1 MTSRAVR
8 SRKRRLE
15 ALKNWKKWLSTALF
29 AVMIALLGWYLYE
42 NRADLAQLLTFSLQ
56 TVALILAL
64 ALGACTMNAVYHK
77 MILDTY
83 HIDLSLVDW
92 MGVVFVSNA
101 MSLVLPMRADL
112 LFTAAYYRR
121 TKGFAYTKSASV
133 AAGNVVFGVMFALLQ
148 LFVALLC
155 TGLIEGQWPA
165 ILWLLWGGMSAAVGV
180 FLIIARWFE
189 NRMPAFLRKYRIVV
203 NIVSGFNALLGNRRL
218 LLRLLGCLTLNNLLH
233 LFLYMACFR
242 GIGMQVTV
250 YQALFYNSVSRLV
263 NLVAIVPGNIGIAQL
278 VMGVAGS
285 LMGDV
290 FQNGVMVS
298 LIQSISLVI
307 VYIAVGGAFA
317 WPVWKRWNK
326 AEGLQK

>member
-1 MTSRAVR
+1 M
-8 SRKRRLE
+8 
-15 ALKNWKKWLSTALF
+15 KNWKKWLSTALF

-42 NRADLAQLLTFSLQ
+42 NRTDLARLLQFDLA
-56 TVALILAL
+56 TVVQILIF

-83 HIDLSLVDW
+83 QIDLSLVDW

-133 AAGNVVFGVMFALLQ
+133 AAGNVVFGVMFALVQ
-148 LFVALLC
+148 LFAALLF
-155 TGLIEGQWPA
+155 TGLLEGQWPGL
-165 ILWLLWGGMSAAVGV
+165 LWLLWFGMSLAVAV
-180 FLIIARWFE
+180 FLVIARWFE

-203 NIVSGFNALLGNRRL
+203 SIVSGFNALLGNRRL
-218 LLRLLGCLTLNNLLH
+218 LWKLLGCLTVNNLLH
-233 LFLYMACFR
+233 LLLYMACFR

-250 YQALFYNSVSRLV
+250 YQALFYNSISRLV

-290 FQNGVMVS
+290 FQNGVIVS

-317 WPVWKRWNK
+317 WPVWKRWEK
-326 AEGLQK
+326 AEGLK

>member
-42 NRADLAQLLTFSLQ
+42 NRADLAQLLTFSWQ

-180 FLIIARWFE
+180 FLVIARWFE
-189 NRMPAFLRKYRIVV
+189 NRMPSFLRKYRIVV

>member
-1 MTSRAVR
+1 MLRE
-8 SRKRRLE
+8 KRRLNI
-15 ALKNWKKWLSTALF
+15 LKNWKKWLSTALF
-29 AVMIALLGWYLYE
+29 VVMIALLGWYLYE
-42 NRADLAQLLTFSLQ
+42 KRADLAQLLTFSWQ

-83 HIDLSLVDW
+83 GIDLSLIDW
-92 MGVVFVSNA
+92 MGVVFVANA
-101 MSLVLPMRADL
+101 MALVLPMRADL

-133 AAGNVVFGVMFALLQ
+133 AAGNVIFGVMFALLQ
-148 LFVALLC
+148 LFAALLC

-165 ILWLLWGGMSAAVGV
+165 VLWLLWFGMSAAVGV
-180 FLIIARWFE
+180 FLVIARWFE
-189 NRMPAFLRKYRIVV
+189 NRMPAFLRRYKVV
-203 NIVSGFNALLGNRRL
+203 VKIVSGFNALLGNRKL
-218 LLRLLGCLTLNNLLH
+218 LWKLLGCLTVNNILH

-250 YQALFYNSVSRLV
+250 YKALFYNSISRLM

-278 VMGVAGS
+278 VMGVSGS

-290 FQNGVMVS
+290 FHNGVVVS
-298 LIQSISLVI
+298 LIQRISLVI
-307 VYIAVGGAFA
+307 IYIVVGGAFA
-317 WPVWKRWNK
+317 IPVWKRWNK
-326 AEGLQK
+326 AEGLKN

>member
-1 MTSRAVR
+1 M
-8 SRKRRLE
+8 
-15 ALKNWKKWLSTALF
+15 KNWKKWLSTALF
-29 AVMIALLGWYLYE
+29 AVMIGLLGWYLYQ
-42 NRADLAQLLTFSLQ
+42 NRADVARLLTLNWQ
-56 TVALILAL
+56 TVTWMFVL

-83 HIDLSLVDW
+83 HIDLGLVDW

-148 LFVALLC
+148 LFAALLF
-155 TGLIEGQWPA
+155 TGLLEGQWPGL
-165 ILWLLWGGMSAAVGV
+165 LWLLWLGLTAVIVV

-189 NRMPAFLRKYRIVV
+189 NRMPAFLRKYKIVV
-203 NIVSGFNALLGNRRL
+203 NVVSGFNALLGNRAL
-218 LLRLLGCLTLNNLLH
+218 LWKLLGCLTLNNILH

-242 GIGMQVTV
+242 AIGMQVTI
-250 YQALFYNSVSRLV
+250 YQALFYNSISRLV

-290 FQNGVMVS
+290 FQNGVVVS
-298 LIQSISLVI
+298 LLQSIALVI
-307 VYIAVGGAFA
+307 VYIVVGGAFA
-317 WPVWKRWNK
+317 YPVWKRWVK
-326 AEGLQK
+326 AEGLKG

>member
-1 MTSRAVR
+1 
-8 SRKRRLE
+8 
-15 ALKNWKKWLSTALF
+15 
-29 AVMIALLGWYLYE
+29 MIGLLGWYLYQ
-42 NRADLAQLLTFSLQ
+42 NRADVARLLTLNWQ
-56 TVALILAL
+56 TVTWMFVL

-83 HIDLSLVDW
+83 HIDLGLVDW

-148 LFVALLC
+148 LFAALLF
-155 TGLIEGQWPA
+155 TGLLEGQWPGL
-165 ILWLLWGGMSAAVGV
+165 LWLLWLGLTAVIVV

-189 NRMPAFLRKYRIVV
+189 NRMPAFLRKYKIVV
-203 NIVSGFNALLGNRRL
+203 NVVSGFNALLGNRAL
-218 LLRLLGCLTLNNLLH
+218 LWKLLGCLTLNNILH

-242 GIGMQVTV
+242 AIGMQVTI
-250 YQALFYNSVSRLV
+250 YQALFYNSISRLV

-290 FQNGVMVS
+290 FQNGVVVS
-298 LIQSISLVI
+298 LLQSIALVI
-307 VYIAVGGAFA
+307 VYIVVGGAFA
-317 WPVWKRWNK
+317 YPVWKRWEK
-326 AEGLQK
+326 AEGLKG